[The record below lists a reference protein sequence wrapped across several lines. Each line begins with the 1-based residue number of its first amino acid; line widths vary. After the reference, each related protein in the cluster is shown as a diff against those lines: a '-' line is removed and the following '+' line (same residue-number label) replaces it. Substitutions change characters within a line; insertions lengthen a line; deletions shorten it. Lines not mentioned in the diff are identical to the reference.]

1 MIYTMQ
7 LFLLCYAFKAAY
19 KSSAMYDKLFVSAW
33 KLVIKGNQ
41 FVSPQVGTY
50 FLISTLELANIG
62 TFILLMKYFVN
73 FKLYVNKLQFV
84 ILLIV
89 PVFLVNYF
97 VFLHKRRY
105 HKILAVNKD
114 MGLWL
119 IVSYFAFT
127 LLFWI
132 VVGYLNVLKYGK

>member
-1 MIYTMQ
+1 MVVD
-7 LFLLCYAFKAAY
+7 LFMKRVIT
-19 KSSAMYDKLFVSAW
+19 SGMYYKLFGSAW
-33 KLVIKGNQ
+33 KFVIKGNQ
-41 FVSPQVGTY
+41 SVTPQVGTY

-62 TFILLMKYFVN
+62 TSILLVKYFVN
-73 FKLYVNKLQFV
+73 FKLSVNKLQFV

-97 VFLHKRRY
+97 IFLHKQRY
-105 HKILAVNKD
+105 HKIVAANKD
-114 MGLWL
+114 AGLWL
-119 IVSYFAFT
+119 FISYFIFT

>member
-1 MIYTMQ
+1 M
-7 LFLLCYAFKAAY
+7 AFK
-19 KSSAMYDKLFVSAW
+19 SSVMYYKLFASAW

-41 FVSPQVGTY
+41 SVSPQVGTY

-73 FKLYVNKLQFV
+73 FKLSVNKLQFV

-89 PVFLVNYF
+89 PVFIVNYF

-105 HKILAVNKD
+105 HKIMAANMD
-114 MGLWL
+114 TGMWL
-119 IVSYFAFT
+119 FVSYFIFT